1 MTIPNH
7 RNTIALA
14 KKKNGYRCSRFQKW
28 RPSTGVHHGPQ
39 IPQSQAQP
47 QAQVI
52 IMPELPQAMPTPGA
66 PAPGAGIVPR
76 PPGAPGA
83 SPGIMTPTPAAAPS
97 ANLGAQAHAA
107 GQMKQALQMVEMALP
122 KLPLDSPLRKIAM
135 SFISGVSKNLG
146 GDGQDQGIQQSM
158 LRDLAL
164 KAQQSS
170 PQLKPAVPGAP
181 PGAPAPSPAGA

>member
-1 MTIPNH
+1 M
-7 RNTIALA
+7 
-14 KKKNGYRCSRFQKW
+14 
-28 RPSTGVHHGPQ
+28 
-39 IPQSQAQP
+39 
-47 QAQVI
+47 
-52 IMPELPQAMPTPGA
+52 PGA

-107 GQMKQALQMVEMALP
+107 GQMKQALHMIEMALP
-122 KLPLDSPLRKIAM
+122 NLPLDSPLHKVAT
-135 SFISGVSKNLG
+135 SFITGAAKHLAQG
-146 GDGQDQGIQQSM
+146 GQDQGIQQSM

-164 KAQQSS
+164 KAQQSA
-170 PQLKPAVPGAP
+170 PQLRPAPPGAA